1 MLGNHWLWVE
11 TCNIPSRFTFQIDK
25 IWVKFRAGMSVY
37 WEKIFW
43 QFSVHQE
50 IRIFMSCQYFLDE
63 YQVVC
68 KSLFY
73 NGKDRSHPLLCTL
86 SRHSHLYIIVSNEW
100 MVSYDLNK
108 VGLWVNLFSSGW
120 WGSVENVSITN
131 AMQLFSYSETI
142 FRFVLF
148 ISVNQNAKILK
159 NDWITEK
166 KILPN
171 LKHLDWRRSLNKD
184 L

>member
-1 MLGNHWLWVE
+1 MLE
-11 TCNIPSRFTFQIDK
+11 CQYT
-25 IWVKFRAGMSVY
+25 
-37 WEKIFW
+37 EKRYFDNSQFIKKYESLCLVNIFW
-43 QFSVHQE
+43 TNARWFASHFSKTVKTDHIHYFVLYQD
-50 IRIFMSCQYFLDE
+50 ILIFI
-63 YQVVC
+63 
-68 KSLFY
+68 SL
-73 NGKDRSHPLLCTL
+73 SPT
-86 SRHSHLYIIVSNEW
+86 NEW
-100 MVSYDLNK
+100 SLYNLNK

-120 WGSVENVSITN
+120 CGSVENVSITN
-131 AMQLFSYSETI
+131 AMQLFLYSETI

-159 NDWITEK
+159 NDWITEN